1 MNKNIITLSL
11 STLVLSACA
20 PAIIGGGA
28 AVVGGAMVKEKGVSG
43 SLTDTKISTKI
54 TVALY
59 QHDPNLHA
67 AVNVMVQNGEVMLTG
82 AVETNEM
89 HLEAVRIAWSVDGV
103 KRVID
108 NISVSKGASFGTYAK
123 DSWITTQVKSKLLFD
138 QNVQSVNYSIKT
150 LSGNVY
156 VMGIAQDK
164 TELDTVIH
172 HARHID
178 GVNKVVSYVRLKE
191 DMIE

>member
-1 MNKNIITLSL
+1 MTKKI
-11 STLVLSACA
+11 LVLSITSTILLGCA

-54 TVALY
+54 SVALY
-59 QHDPNLHA
+59 QQDPNLHA

-89 HLEAVRIAWSVDGV
+89 HLDAVRIAWSVEGV

-123 DSWITTQVKSKLLFD
+123 DGWITTQVKSKLLFD
-138 QNVQSVNYSIKT
+138 QDIQSVNYSIKT
-150 LSGNVY
+150 LSGIVY

-164 TELDTVIH
+164 GELDRVLH
-172 HARHID
+172 HARHIE
-178 GVNKVVSYVRLKE
+178 GVSKVVSYVRLKS
-191 DMIE
+191 DIIE